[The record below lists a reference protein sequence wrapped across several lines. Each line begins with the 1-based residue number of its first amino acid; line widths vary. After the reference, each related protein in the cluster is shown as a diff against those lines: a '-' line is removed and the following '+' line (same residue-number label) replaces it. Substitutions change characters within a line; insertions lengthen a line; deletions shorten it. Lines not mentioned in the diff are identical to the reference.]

1 MDNCTPDCR
10 KSDKQSFNNNYVNY
24 VFCKKCSMLFRKD
37 IKAHKN
43 KVLSF
48 EKFNRNFDE
57 VINTDYYKDQVK
69 ENKSIIKKIIK
80 ITKKKPENILDYGC
94 GYGAFMF
101 AAKDLN
107 LNVSGYD
114 INENFTNNLIKY
126 FETFKSNEDLL
137 CQNNRKK
144 YDLIFCRKV
153 LTLSSNIYEDF
164 QNFDKLLNQNG
175 YLIIMDQVKN
185 FSKYKSML
193 SLNNNNNTLLLTIQ
207 TLKYFANNFYM
218 NVSFLNNDFGDVLI
232 IFKKS
237 ERKNLTPNISIN
249 SLKVFEKFSF
259 IFFSLFKLKNIF
271 KKIYYYFRHQ

>member
-1 MDNCTPDCR
+1 
-10 KSDKQSFNNNYVNY
+10 
-24 VFCKKCSMLFRKD
+24 
-37 IKAHKN
+37 
-43 KVLSF
+43 
-48 EKFNRNFDE
+48 
-57 VINTDYYKDQVK
+57 
-69 ENKSIIKKIIK
+69 
-80 ITKKKPENILDYGC
+80 
-94 GYGAFMF
+94 MF